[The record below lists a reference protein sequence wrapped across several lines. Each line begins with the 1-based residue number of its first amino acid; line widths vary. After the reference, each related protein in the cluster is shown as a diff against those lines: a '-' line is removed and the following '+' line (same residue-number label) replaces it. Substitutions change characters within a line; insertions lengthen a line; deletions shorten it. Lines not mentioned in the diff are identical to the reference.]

1 MALPEITATGNVAQ
15 DPQLGYGTQ
24 GTAYARFTIAC
35 NENKKGTDGKWET
48 TSTTWLKVVVFGND
62 AEAVAGTIGKG
73 QKVTVIG
80 RLSQSEYEKDGT
92 TRTSFEVKNARVL
105 SEIGSLSGG
114 NLSKNEQKPKT
125 TFEQNDPWKTPTTDS
140 EAPF

>member
-1 MALPEITATGNVAQ
+1 MALPEIIATGNVAQ

-24 GTAYARFTIAC
+24 GTAYTRFTIAC
-35 NENKKGTDGKWET
+35 NENKKGIDGTWET
-48 TSTTWLKVVVFGND
+48 ISTTWLKVVVFGKE
-62 AEAVAGTIGKG
+62 AETIAGTIGKG

-80 RLSQSEYEKDGT
+80 RLQQSEYEKDEV

-105 SEIGSLSGG
+105 SEIGSLSGEI
-114 NLSKNEQKPKT
+114 LSKNEQKPKT
-125 TFEQNDPWKTPTTDS
+125 TFEQNDPWAATATKS